1 MFSRTDFNTSGPHLL
16 FYGKRHRVRPF
27 VYYKDAD
34 ILLTTISDIQWM
46 DEDET
51 AQDITGVCLVALL
64 LRTNRAV
71 QFDKVEDIA
80 AFLEGV
86 KRLPK
91 TGFIERGNE

>member
-1 MFSRTDFNTSGPHLL
+1 M
-16 FYGKRHRVRPF
+16 
-27 VYYKDAD
+27 YYKDAD
-34 ILLTTISDIQWM
+34 ILLTTVGDIQWM

-51 AQDITGVCLVALL
+51 VLDITGVCLVALL

-71 QFDKVEDIA
+71 QFDEVEDIV

-91 TGFIERGNE
+91 IGFIEAMNEGIDLTRAVLKCSSFKFIFQFCANQ